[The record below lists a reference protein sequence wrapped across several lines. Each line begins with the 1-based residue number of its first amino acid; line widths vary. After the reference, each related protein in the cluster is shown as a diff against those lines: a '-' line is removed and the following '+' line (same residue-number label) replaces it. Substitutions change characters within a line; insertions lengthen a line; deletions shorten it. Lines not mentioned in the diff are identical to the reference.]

1 MSHFLSPIKE
11 FASQSFWR
19 IFIIVAVL
27 NLISTLIY
35 NHLVWS
41 ELVYLNE
48 VGLEVP
54 NDNFRKGSKTR
65 FMINLTVDAFSPLW
79 LMIKTGIVTGL
90 IYLVAY
96 ILNVIVAPL
105 HIMKSILAS
114 YLFVI
119 LGDLIS
125 SVILLFFYPPLV
137 KNHILHF
144 YPLSILNFLNSSS
157 DLNQFY
163 PIWSRINFFQI
174 LFIFSLY
181 YLFRTQHNISTK
193 NSMWLIL
200 SYILFYGLFL
210 VLWLLISI

>member
-1 MSHFLSPIKE
+1 MSHFLSPINE

-19 IFIIVAVL
+19 IFIIVAAL

-79 LMIKTGIVTGL
+79 LMVKSGIVTGL
-90 IYLVAY
+90 IYLISY

-119 LGDLIS
+119 FGDLIY
-125 SVILLFFYPPLV
+125 SVILLLYCPPLV
-137 KNHILHF
+137 KNDILHF
-144 YPLSILNFLNSSS
+144 YPLSFLNFLNPSS
-157 DLNQFY
+157 DLNKFY
-163 PIWSRINFFQI
+163 PIWSRINIFQL

-181 YLFRTQHNISTK
+181 YLFRIQHNLSHK
-193 NSMWLIL
+193 NSIWLIL
-200 SYILFYGLFL
+200 SYIIFYGMFL
-210 VLWLLISI
+210 VFWLLISI